1 MISGVVNNEDVLFQ
15 WCMLSVELDD
25 KIAIQ
30 LRDMIIELYV
40 TVRGYAFANS
50 CMEQSKKKTTQKSK
64 GTRSKISQ

>member
-1 MISGVVNNEDVLFQ
+1 MNNEDVLFQ

-50 CMEQSKKKTTQKSK
+50 CMELYKQSKKKTTPKSK